1 MGRLRS
7 EYEEMEAVTPAYI
20 PPCRLQTRSRSIQ
33 EISGMCKG
41 WACVHQ
47 LLQVSDKEVDN
58 VERFVQEVQ
67 GASTIEPS
75 T

>member
-1 MGRLRS
+1 
-7 EYEEMEAVTPAYI
+7 
-20 PPCRLQTRSRSIQ
+20 
-33 EISGMCKG
+33 
-41 WACVHQ
+41 VHQ